1 MCKKTKSS
9 VTSQGFSKQSCHL
22 EISDYKVSGY
32 DFRIHYPQLHIK
44 YLCTDTLSTFNSGFL
59 SFSFPEGMPKSLVP
73 VIFSINPIGYIL
85 SWEVLVL
92 SPNLHPIS
100 WAPLWVLATMVTQW
114 VLPVTLPNRASIQ
127 QHSADKQL
135 PLLDS
140 HLFHLLLTFL
150 VLFLVQ
156 SRRIKSLTLFLE
168 YM

>member
-1 MCKKTKSS
+1 
-9 VTSQGFSKQSCHL
+9 
-22 EISDYKVSGY
+22 
-32 DFRIHYPQLHIK
+32 
-44 YLCTDTLSTFNSGFL
+44 
-59 SFSFPEGMPKSLVP
+59 
-73 VIFSINPIGYIL
+73 
-85 SWEVLVL
+85 LVL